1 MITLVDYK
9 AGNLTSVRRALTH
22 LGIPSQITADPDVVR
37 RAEKIIFPG
46 VGAAGAAMSVLRERG
61 LDAALKES
69 FAKGTP
75 ILGICIGCQIILEH
89 SEEDDTECLGL
100 LPGRTIRFFSSASS
114 VSPSVAP
121 SASSVS
127 KSVAPSVASS
137 VVPSASSVSPSVA
150 SSASSVS
157 KSAAPSASSVSKSVA
172 PSVASSVAPSASSVS
187 PSVASSA
194 SSVSKSAAPSA
205 SSVSKSAAPSAS
217 SVSKSV
223 APSAYPLPNPLKI
236 PHMGWNAVTVIRPH
250 PLLAHLRPG
259 DEFYF
264 VHSYYPQPADLGQI
278 YAVSDYGGEFPVAIG
293 KDNLFAVQFHTEKS
307 GAVGLRVLENFSKW

>member
-22 LGIPSQITADPDVVR
+22 LGIPCQITADPHVVR

-69 FAKGTP
+69 FAAGTP

-100 LPGRTIRFFSSASS
+100 LAGKTVRFS
-114 VSPSVAP
+114 VTD
-121 SASSVS
+121 
-127 KSVAPSVASS
+127 
-137 VVPSASSVSPSVA
+137 
-150 SSASSVS
+150 
-157 KSAAPSASSVSKSVA
+157 
-172 PSVASSVAPSASSVS
+172 
-187 PSVASSA
+187 
-194 SSVSKSAAPSA
+194 
-205 SSVSKSAAPSAS
+205 
-217 SVSKSV
+217 
-223 APSAYPLPNPLKI
+223 PLLKI
-236 PHMGWNAVTVIRPH
+236 PHMGWNAVSVTQPH

-264 VHSYYPQPADLGQI
+264 VHSYYPQPADPTQI
-278 YAVSDYGGEFPVAIG
+278 YALSDYGGEFPVAIG
-293 KDNLFAVQFHTEKS
+293 RDNLFAVQFHTEKS
-307 GAVGLRVLENFSKW
+307 GMVGLKVLQNFSNW